1 MQSYYISLDDQ
12 ELLEIS
18 GEDSEKFL
26 QGQLTCDLSDIDN
39 DQLTLGALCNNKGR
53 VYASFRLLRHAYAF
67 YLSLPIG
74 LLDPTRSNLKKY
86 IPFYKATMADAST
99 RFKRFGLVGTAAQ
112 DYLSRNL
119 PSMPEFGHARA
130 SGEDLVL
137 NLDGSTPRY
146 EIWSATGDS
155 GLVTGLR
162 DLHKGTMA
170 DWKALDMQAG
180 LFLVETADI
189 DQYTPEEVNM
199 DLAGFVSFDKGCYTG
214 QEIVARMHYRG
225 KAAKRL
231 FLVTFKAA
239 TQITDF
245 NLKND
250 TGKTLGM
257 TFNILYLNNISIG
270 FIVLRTDTDLSQ
282 PLFLTTEQG
291 PVAVTVTHP
300 SSS

>member
-1 MQSYYISLDDQ
+1 MHSYYTSLDDQ

-53 VYASFRLLRHAYAF
+53 VYASFRLLRHADAF
-67 YLSLPIG
+67 YMSLPMG
-74 LLDPTRSNLKKY
+74 LLNPTRSILKKY

-99 RFKRFGLVGTAAQ
+99 QFKRFGLVGTAAQ
-112 DYLSRNL
+112 DYLSRTL
-119 PSMPEFGHARA
+119 PGMPESGHARA

-137 NLDGSTPRY
+137 NLDGSMPRY
-146 EIWSATGDS
+146 EIWSATGNS
-155 GLVTGLR
+155 GLVSGLTN
-162 DLHKGTMA
+162 LHKGKMA
-170 DWKALDMQAG
+170 DWKALDMEAG
-180 LFLVETADI
+180 VFLVETADI
-189 DQYTPEEVNM
+189 EQYTPQEANM

-225 KAAKRL
+225 KATKRL

-239 TQITDF
+239 AQITDSD
-245 NLKND
+245 LKNYS
-250 TGKTLGM
+250 GKTLGR
-257 TFNILYLNNISIG
+257 TSNILYLNNISIG

>member
-1 MQSYYISLDDQ
+1 MHSYYTSLDDQ

-53 VYASFRLLRHAYAF
+53 VYASFRLLRHADTF
-67 YLSLPIG
+67 YMSLPMG

-86 IPFYKATMADAST
+86 IPFYKAAMADAST
-99 RFKRFGLVGTAAQ
+99 RFKRFGLVGTDAQ
-112 DYLSRNL
+112 DYLSRTL
-119 PSMPEFGHARA
+119 LEMPESGHARA

-137 NLDGSTPRY
+137 NLGGSTPRY

-155 GLVTGLR
+155 SLVTGLT
-162 DLHKGTMA
+162 DLDKRTMA

-180 LFLVETADI
+180 VFLVETADI
-189 DQYTPEEVNM
+189 DQYTPEEANM
-199 DLAGFVSFDKGCYTG
+199 DLAGFISFNKGCYTG

-239 TQITDF
+239 TQIRDSD
-245 NLKND
+245 LKNNS
-250 TGKTLGM
+250 GKTLGK
-257 TFNILYLNNISIG
+257 TSNILDLNNISIG
-270 FIVLRTDTDLSQ
+270 FIVLKTDTDLSQ

-291 PVAVTVTHP
+291 PVAVTVTP
-300 SSS
+300 LSRF